1 MINLTAVLKN
11 IFSLLAVSLIKIESI
26 NAAGPGMDASQLAQ
40 ASSWLRT
47 QVEVEGG
54 AVSRRLDGSEHWK
67 SSRLMGAQFS
77 GLGVGLPLARVYSWL
92 MGGDLTVHSTPG
104 QGTTVELTIDPH
116 GDTPWVPAA
125 AKLGGSSLLPHE

>member
-1 MINLTAVLKN
+1 
-11 IFSLLAVSLIKIESI
+11 
-26 NAAGPGMDASQLAQ
+26 MDASQLAQ

-54 AVSRRLDGSEHWK
+54 AVSRRLDGNEHWK
-67 SSRLMGAQFS
+67 YTRLMGAQFS

-125 AKLGGSSLLPHE
+125 ARLGAAELLPHEGDE